1 MLEQC
6 SYGALIITLTV
17 VIHAVT
23 QEQLIQFLERFAPVL
38 SKIFGRYWKI
48 LVTITAVMGI
58 LLALIAE
65 MWLWAILYL
74 KSGDPA
80 VNTLESALYFS
91 ASTFTTLGFGDVIL
105 SPDWRLLGSFE
116 ATNGLLLFGWSTA
129 FLFEI
134 IFNVYRNDRI
144 SAHSKN
150 NLDKASN

>member
-1 MLEQC
+1 MLEQLI
-6 SYGALIITLTV
+6 YGAVIITATV
-17 VIHAVT
+17 VIHAIV
-23 QEQLIQFLERFAPVL
+23 QENLIQFLEWFAPYA
-38 SKIFGRYWKI
+38 SKISGRSWKI
-48 LVTITAVMGI
+48 EVTIIAVMGI

-65 MWLWAILYL
+65 MWLWAILYY

-80 VNTLESALYFS
+80 VQTIESALYLS

-105 SPDWRLLGSFE
+105 SPNWRLLGSFE

-144 SAHSKN
+144 SGQSPN
-150 NLDKASN
+150 T